1 MPTYTY
7 ECAKCG
13 QTKDVFH
20 SMSQRP
26 ALKCEACGS
35 TRMNRLLGTG
45 AGIIFK
51 GSGFYETDY
60 RKNGATESNAGG
72 SESKGSGSESK
83 GSGSETKGSGSETKG
98 SGSESKSQTKS
109 ESASSSAS
117 GTGSSGGE
125 KPGREASKGKSTT
138 TAP

>member
-60 RKNGATESNAGG
+60 RKNGATESKAGG
-72 SESKGSGSESK
+72 SES
-83 GSGSETKGSGSETKG
+83 KGSGSETKG